1 MNNWIID
8 TGNTKRGVFYTRT
21 ADLISNAKIK
31 KEGDIL
37 TPTLGEKVM
46 RTHSQIDPRNIKLF
60 HEDNKFH
67 VGFANE
73 FKEWKRELDLDN
85 IKKYLDSDDEVLSPF
100 VSLSYIFASKE
111 ESVNN
116 VDALMAAQYIT
127 KKEVDGL
134 STVVDIVTGKSLW
147 AHPKEKDVLNYLIFG
162 KIKGLPNTYYILL
175 NGFRVELFEDLPTT
189 KEHNFE
195 YIDLGT
201 GELPKFWFNPKW
213 TGAGL
218 LDNDTV
224 LTPKQEFSVDLN
236 HAGSRFAML
245 GYNKDDVKVNLRSN
259 IPYTVPSTGVY
270 KFDMG
275 DKETGYISLH
285 LPSNNILDLDPEM
298 AIRRTFTVHKG

>member
-31 KEGDIL
+31 KEGDVL
-37 TPTLGEKVM
+37 SPTLGEKVM

-85 IKKYLDSDDEVLSPF
+85 IKKYLDSDDEELSPF

-127 KKEVDGL
+127 KKEIDGA

-147 AHPKEKDVLNYLIFG
+147 SHPKEKDVLNLSLIH
-162 KIKGLPNTYYILL
+162 I
-175 NGFRVELFEDLPTT
+175 
-189 KEHNFE
+189 
-195 YIDLGT
+195 
-201 GELPKFWFNPKW
+201 
-213 TGAGL
+213 
-218 LDNDTV
+218 
-224 LTPKQEFSVDLN
+224 
-236 HAGSRFAML
+236 
-245 GYNKDDVKVNLRSN
+245 
-259 IPYTVPSTGVY
+259 
-270 KFDMG
+270 
-275 DKETGYISLH
+275 
-285 LPSNNILDLDPEM
+285 
-298 AIRRTFTVHKG
+298 